1 MLLSLAVAPVII
13 FLVFMFI
20 KDRYEKEPL
29 RLLLLGALY
38 GFYISVPVLL
48 NDVFLMKL
56 SVSRAY
62 PIIFS
67 AFVTSAGNEE
77 LLKLVFLYFLM
88 YKNKELN
95 EPVDGIVYS
104 VFVSLGFAGA
114 ENIIYIF
121 NPVLGGFETALSRAV
136 ISVPAHGLFAVSMGY
151 YFGIYHYLK
160 GGIFYLFAAF
170 FSPWILHGLFNFILL
185 WETKWYLFVFIPY
198 VILLWVNA
206 FIKIKSHLGLS
217 PFKKA

>member
-104 VFVSLGFAGA
+104 VFISLGFAGA

>member
-77 LLKLVFLYFLM
+77 LLNLVFLYFLM
-88 YKNKELN
+88 YKTKELN
-95 EPVDGIVYS
+95 EPLYGIV
-104 VFVSLGFAGA
+104 
-114 ENIIYIF
+114 
-121 NPVLGGFETALSRAV
+121 
-136 ISVPAHGLFAVSMGY
+136 
-151 YFGIYHYLK
+151 
-160 GGIFYLFAAF
+160 
-170 FSPWILHGLFNFILL
+170 
-185 WETKWYLFVFIPY
+185 
-198 VILLWVNA
+198 
-206 FIKIKSHLGLS
+206 
-217 PFKKA
+217 

>member
-29 RLLLLGALY
+29 RLLFLGALY

-104 VFVSLGFAGA
+104 VFISLGFAGA

>member
-77 LLKLVFLYFLM
+77 LLKLVFLYFVM

-104 VFVSLGFAGA
+104 VFISLGFAGA

>member
-1 MLLSLAVAPVII
+1 
-13 FLVFMFI
+13 
-20 KDRYEKEPL
+20 
-29 RLLLLGALY
+29 
-38 GFYISVPVLL
+38 
-48 NDVFLMKL
+48 
-56 SVSRAY
+56 
-62 PIIFS
+62 
-67 AFVTSAGNEE
+67 
-77 LLKLVFLYFLM
+77 M

-104 VFVSLGFAGA
+104 VFISLGFAGA